1 LVVEVVDKVQ
11 TKVLVVQKMAVLEVV
26 EDTFPLLLGQEQA
39 VRVLL
44 VERPAVDNLLVVVV
58 GQVRLVEMVLV
69 VYPALVVLAW
79 HPLLL
84 EHLFFTVVVVVVEDG
99 TQIVLLVLAEMVAA
113 EMVVAILVVTEFPV
127 LQTQVAVAAVAVK
140 TLLVVLLAA
149 LVVQV

>member
-1 LVVEVVDKVQ
+1 VAVVVDKAQ

-58 GQVRLVEMVLV
+58 EQVRLVEMVLV

-79 HPLLL
+79 HHLLL
-84 EHLFFTVVVVVVEDG
+84 EHLFFTVVVVVAVDG
-99 TQIVLLVLAEMVAA
+99 IQIVPLVLAEMAVAVTA
-113 EMVVAILVVTEFPV
+113 VVILVVMEFLV
-127 LQTQVAVAAVAVK
+127 LQIQAVAVVAVVRI
-140 TLLVVLLAA
+140 LLVVLLVA
-149 LVVQV
+149 LVVQA